1 MVYGGAQLYKQMKK
15 NVLNASRLRQV
26 LSLVLFLLVWTIF
39 LQLSPRFIQ
48 VPNPYQVFMALFTID
63 ISYVLD
69 NMALSFFRIG
79 VGFILGILI
88 GLPIGIAIGY
98 SNICNNLLF
107 PAVEVIRPIPPI
119 AWIPLAVLFFVNTE
133 ARVIF
138 LTFYGAFF
146 PIVYNTLGGIASVD
160 IRYPRAAMSFG
171 VSRVQLL
178 LKVILPSAMPQIFAG
193 LKIAIAITWLMVVA
207 SEMIVARGGLGYLVW
222 YNHTVMNYP
231 MVILGM
237 GIIGACG
244 AICSVAIDFIGK
256 KLMKWREIF

>member
-1 MVYGGAQLYKQMKK
+1 MAYGGVSLLKRLEK

-26 LSLVLFLLVWTIF
+26 LSLVLFLLVWTVF
-39 LQLSPRFIQ
+39 LQLTPGFAQ
-48 VPNPYQVFMALFTID
+48 VPSPYKVFMALFTLKFSIFHD
-63 ISYVLD
+63 IS
-69 NMALSFFRIG
+69 LSFFRIG

-88 GLPIGIAIGY
+88 GLPFGILIGY
-98 SNICNNLLF
+98 SRIFNNLLF
-107 PAVEVIRPIPPI
+107 PAVELIRPIPPI

-133 ARVIF
+133 ARVIY

-146 PIVYNTLGGIASVD
+146 PIVYNTLGGISSVD
-160 IRYPRAAMSFG
+160 IRYVRAAISFG
-171 VSRVQLL
+171 VNKRQLL

-207 SEMIVARGGLGYLVW
+207 SEMIVARGGLGYMVW

-244 AICSVAIDFIGK
+244 ALCSVAIDFIGK
-256 KLMKWREIF
+256 RFMRWREIF